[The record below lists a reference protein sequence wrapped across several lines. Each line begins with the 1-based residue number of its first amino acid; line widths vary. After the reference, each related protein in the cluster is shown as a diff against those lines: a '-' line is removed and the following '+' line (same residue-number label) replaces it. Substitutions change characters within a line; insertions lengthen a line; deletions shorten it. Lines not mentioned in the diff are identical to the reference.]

1 MKSLFSFVCFHFSH
15 CAKNNLKQKE
25 ENRKNSININ
35 GTIASSEILEFTGS
49 QNKNII
55 IHKPVTRRK
64 ILATEIYVVFQAS
77 LIFQLI

>member
-1 MKSLFSFVCFHFSH
+1 M
-15 CAKNNLKQKE
+15 KQKE

-35 GTIASSEILEFTGS
+35 GTIASSEILEFAGS

-55 IHKPVTRRK
+55 IHMPVTRRK
-64 ILATEIYVVFQAS
+64 ILATKIYRYVVFQAS

>member
-1 MKSLFSFVCFHFSH
+1 M
-15 CAKNNLKQKE
+15 KQKE

-49 QNKNII
+49 HNKNII
-55 IHKPVTRRK
+55 IHMPATKRK